1 MRVQVDSTT
10 KEESMSR
17 MDQLNGLLRSFHSAT
32 PDIEGTAII
41 TNDGL
46 IITAHLPASMEEE
59 RVAAMAA
66 AMLSLGDRT
75 SAELERGGLEQ
86 VYVQGGEGYVLLRR
100 ATAET
105 LVLVLT
111 TRKAKLGLVFLDVG
125 RLVDSIRE
133 IL

>member
-1 MRVQVDSTT
+1 MN
-10 KEESMSR
+10 R
-17 MDQLNGLLRSFHSAT
+17 MDQLNGLLRSFHTST

-46 IITAHLPASMEEE
+46 IVTAHLPASMEEE

-75 SAELERGGLEQ
+75 AAELERGDLEQ
-86 VYVQGGEGYVLLRR
+86 VYVQGSDGYVLLRR
-100 ATAET
+100 ASAET

-111 TRKAKLGLVFLDVG
+111 TKKAKLGLVFLDVG
-125 RLVDSIRE
+125 RLVDSVHE
-133 IL
+133 VL

>member
-1 MRVQVDSTT
+1 MN
-10 KEESMSR
+10 R
-17 MDQLNGLLRSFHSAT
+17 MEKLNGLLRSFHTAT
-32 PDIEGTAII
+32 PDIEGSAVI

-46 IITAHLPASMEEE
+46 IITAHLPATMEEE

-75 SAELERGGLEQ
+75 SSELARGTLDQ
-86 VYVQGGEGYVLLRR
+86 VYVQGADGYVLLRR
-100 ATAET
+100 ATDET

-111 TRKAKLGLVFLDVG
+111 TKKAKLGLIFLDVG
-125 RLVDSIRE
+125 RLVSNVRE